1 MHDGHPSESG
11 LLRRVG
17 CIHQTEPSPV
27 PSNSSWLHAQTF
39 RLQDAVLVHHTV
51 SSESRNSSFKPHTSI
66 RNMPTTV
73 CPWWFPGPVRYVA
86 NSREKKSL
94 HHGFLGNISGEAAM
108 SGPPALHSNGDSSR
122 LRYPQNHIPCR
133 GSILLKSALKRRA
146 VILEISDKP
155 AFGLLVVPDQL
166 QVDVHL
172 AKHRLHCE

>member
-11 LLRRVG
+11 LLRRLVASTKQS
-17 CIHQTEPSPV
+17 HLPSPSTAV
-27 PSNSSWLHAQTF
+27 CYMPRDSPFKKQFSFTTQFLQSQGIRPSSLTPVSATWQRLFVLGDF
-39 RLQDAVLVHHTV
+39 RSCA
-51 SSESRNSSFKPHTSI
+51 
-66 RNMPTTV
+66 
-73 CPWWFPGPVRYVA
+73 YVA
-86 NSREKKSL
+86 NSGEKKSL
-94 HHGFLGNISGEAAM
+94 HHGFLGNISCEAAM
-108 SGPPALHSNGDSSR
+108 SGPPALHSNGDLSR
-122 LRYPQNHIPCR
+122 LCHSQSHISCR